1 MYCTLY
7 SQNEW
12 RSYFLIHHDK
22 IKTKSCRIITDALRQ
37 RKQFIF
43 ESGTGSGKTIC
54 VLAAALTYALDHQK
68 KIIYT
73 TRTNAQQQQVIHE
86 LRAIQKKSQDKRIY
100 GVGMQGRGNMCLL
113 ARENPEIQNG
123 NSEELSRFCSY
134 QKKLAVS
141 EKRKGCSYYRNY
153 LGEKDRVET
162 IMEWAQKHLPTAEE
176 FTDACEKQAICPYEI
191 NKLMVHDALVVVVPY
206 VYVFDKSIR
215 IKLFDWLSIS
225 EDDVILVVDEA
236 HNLPDYLRELF
247 SCGTEHLDA
256 QQLPHGS
263 RPVWKP
269 LACRWQNLRD
279 RFL

>member
-1 MYCTLY
+1 MAELFPY
-7 SQNEW
+7 SPRQNQDE
-12 RSYFLIHHDK
+12 IMQE
-22 IKTKSCRIITDALRQ
+22 ITDALRKK
-37 RKQFIF
+37 RQFIF

-54 VLAAALTYALDHQK
+54 VLAAALAYALEHHK

-86 LRAIQKKSQDKRIY
+86 LRAIQKKAQDKRIY

-113 ARENPEIQNG
+113 TRDNPEIQNG

-141 EKRKGCSYYRNY
+141 EKRKGCSYYRNF

-191 NKLMVHDALVVVVPY
+191 NKLLVHDALVVVVPY

-236 HNLPDYLRELF
+236 HNLPDYLRESIF
-247 SCGTEHLDA
+247 GGAEHLDA
-256 QQLPHGS
+256 Q
-263 RPVWKP
+263 
-269 LACRWQNLRD
+269 
-279 RFL
+279 